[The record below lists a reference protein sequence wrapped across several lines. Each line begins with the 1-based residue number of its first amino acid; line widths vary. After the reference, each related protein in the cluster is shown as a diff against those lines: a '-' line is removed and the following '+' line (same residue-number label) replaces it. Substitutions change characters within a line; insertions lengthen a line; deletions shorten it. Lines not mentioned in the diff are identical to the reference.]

1 MLISFFPPPHSLS
14 LSLSLHLDPEDM
26 MDISP
31 SSIPSKKLH
40 LGGNSGG
47 GGYASPLNLSP
58 CVSPLM
64 SVPHSFPPTA
74 AAVALINLSSRKSS
88 STQSES
94 TPLSSPSSLIQSSIN
109 PFAINYD
116 SGNCEHWQSSHSGSA
131 SGSTCS
137 SAGQSPPGIT
147 VNEEQKMMIMDSGP
161 IEGSTE
167 APTPLS
173 PKGLQFRQKPF
184 NLSSSLPSPIP
195 RTLPNGMCAPVP
207 QGPHV
212 HIVSANGVVGG
223 ANSHIGLGG
232 VAGTGIPTLRS
243 KAILKPHPLHHDK
256 HLSPFNSDLPHPHPH
271 PHSHSHATRPIKM
284 ATRTRILGG
293 KADPLR
299 LSPANL
305 IPSSSSSPSPSSSME
320 HHSGS
325 RLNSRLNSC
334 SSPLAKLS
342 MSSNLEDGL
351 GGHGSSGSSSGMLNA
366 SGSSSSGIPIHQLQ
380 ATRERHLI
388 KRRMSETSTDSQEE
402 SLMESDSEGQSSLE
416 DSVGVHLCTSDSQ
429 KPFDTKVL
437 HTHS

>member
-1 MLISFFPPPHSLS
+1 
-14 LSLSLHLDPEDM
+14 M

-31 SSIPSKKLH
+31 SGLPSKKLH
-40 LGGNSGG
+40 LGGGSGG

-64 SVPHSFPPTA
+64 SAPHSLLPTA
-74 AAVALINLSSRKSS
+74 ASFALINSSSRKSS

-109 PFAINYD
+109 NPFAVNYD
-116 SGNCEHWQSSHSGSA
+116 SGNCEHWHSSHSGSA

-147 VNEEQKMMIMDSGP
+147 VNEEQKMVIMDSGP
-161 IEGSTE
+161 VEVSTE

-195 RTLPNGMCAPVP
+195 RTLHNGMCAPVP

-223 ANSHIGLGG
+223 VNSHVGLGA
-232 VAGTGIPTLRS
+232 VGTGIAPALNQRS
-243 KAILKPHPLHHDK
+243 RSIIKPQRLHHDK
-256 HLSPFNSDLPHPHPH
+256 LLSPFNSDLPHPHPH
-271 PHSHSHATRPIKM
+271 PHSHPHAPRPIKM
-284 ATRTRILGG
+284 ATRTRILSG
-293 KADPLR
+293 KGEPLR
-299 LSPANL
+299 PSPAN
-305 IPSSSSSPSPSSSME
+305 PAPSSSSPSHSFSSME
-320 HHSGS
+320 LHSGS
-325 RLNSRLNSC
+325 RLNSRPNSC

-342 MSSNLEDGL
+342 MSSSLEDGNSGSIL
-351 GGHGSSGSSSGMLNA
+351 GGHGHAGRSTCMLNT
-366 SGSSSSGIPIHQLQ
+366 SSGIPIHQLR
-380 ATRERHLI
+380 ATGERHLN
-388 KRRMSETSTDSQEE
+388 KRRTSETSTDSQEE
-402 SLMESDSEGQSSLE
+402 SLMESDSEGQSIVGSLE
-416 DSVGVHLCTSDSQ
+416 DSVGVHLCPGDTQ

>member
-1 MLISFFPPPHSLS
+1 
-14 LSLSLHLDPEDM
+14 M

-40 LGGNSGG
+40 LGGGGGSGG

-64 SVPHSFPPTA
+64 SAPHSFLPTA
-74 AAVALINLSSRKSS
+74 AAVALINTSSRKSS

-94 TPLSSPSSLIQSSIN
+94 TPLSSPSSLIQSSTNN

-147 VNEEQKMMIMDSGP
+147 VNEEQKMMIMDSGS
-161 IEGSTE
+161 IEVSTE

-207 QGPHV
+207 QGPYV
-212 HIVSANGVVGG
+212 HIVGANGIVGG
-223 ANSHIGLGG
+223 TNSHVGVGG
-232 VAGTGIPTLRS
+232 VAGTGIPTLRGRG
-243 KAILKPHPLHHDK
+243 IIKPHPLHHDK
-256 HLSPFNSDLPHPHPH
+256 HLSPFNSDLPHPH

-305 IPSSSSSPSPSSSME
+305 VPSSSSPSPSLSME
-320 HHSGS
+320 HHSGT

-342 MSSNLEDGL
+342 MSSSLEDGL
-351 GGHGSSGSSSGMLNA
+351 GGHGSSNSASAMLNA
-366 SGSSSSGIPIHQLQ
+366 SGSSSSGMPIHQLQ
-380 ATRERHLI
+380 ATRERHLS
-388 KRRMSETSTDSQEE
+388 KRRISETSTDSQEE
-402 SLMESDSEGQSSLE
+402 SLMESDSEGQSIVGSLE